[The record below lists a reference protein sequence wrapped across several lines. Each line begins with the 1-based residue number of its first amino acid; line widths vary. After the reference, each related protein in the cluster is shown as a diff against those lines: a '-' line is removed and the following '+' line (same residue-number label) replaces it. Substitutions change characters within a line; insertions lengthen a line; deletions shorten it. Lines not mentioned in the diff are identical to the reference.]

1 MDTLLK
7 HPGHYTMAAVL
18 LGDASSRCR
27 DTAGLR
33 GSVGVGMG
41 FRTRVAL
48 HSACAMVRVPRMPSK
63 TSTNCPKTKKI
74 KAIEPDKDC
83 SWRHKLSK
91 FQLWDQDLSNNRSGF
106 CPNWL
111 EVLGSSMAC
120 AVRILKGSTAKAL
133 AYIKASRC
141 EAVAFIVHVMGPPRP
156 CTIRWTYQKL
166 SAFRVSSMPST
177 WFHFVQTRAK
187 IAHWGFLGLRNWSLS
202 LSFHLFHRF

>member
-7 HPGHYTMAAVL
+7 HPGHYTMAEVL

-83 SWRHKLSK
+83 
-91 FQLWDQDLSNNRSGF
+91 G
-106 CPNWL
+106 
-111 EVLGSSMAC
+111 
-120 AVRILKGSTAKAL
+120 
-133 AYIKASRC
+133 
-141 EAVAFIVHVMGPPRP
+141 
-156 CTIRWTYQKL
+156 
-166 SAFRVSSMPST
+166 
-177 WFHFVQTRAK
+177 
-187 IAHWGFLGLRNWSLS
+187 
-202 LSFHLFHRF
+202 